1 MNGTSQNAITSQDY
15 ADFLIDFTKA
25 VIPEEELLKYPMEWI
40 NEHIAVIHMPVE
52 EMNSDTLQKFGY
64 SAIPKCYGITTYRNE
79 SIESAYTVQRFELQD
94 ISGNGILVGMVDTG
108 IDYMNPAF
116 LNTGRTSKIRFIW
129 DQTIDSGKQPEGFGY
144 GSEYSKEDIDNALL
158 YENPPDILPS
168 RDDVGE
174 GTAMAAIAA
183 GNESPESAFTGIA
196 VNAGLVV
203 VKLKSAK
210 DYLKDFYGIPG
221 NALCYQQTDIMMGIQ
236 YLIRKAEQLQM
247 PIAICLGLSS
257 SQGAHD
263 GQDLMSRYLE
273 ECGGHIGVALAAA
286 VGNEGDQELHYFG
299 LKMAQDNYNIA
310 ELNVGSEAPDFTM
323 ELWTDNQSS
332 FQTDIISPTGDTV
345 VTVDIFLPSS
355 PSISIQYGNTSID
368 IELFMSEIYSGKKLI
383 MFRFKS
389 MAEGIWRFQIREDEG
404 IVSSF
409 HMWLPIRNFLSG
421 NIYFLNADTNT
432 TISVPGN
439 ANRLITVTSYNA
451 VDNTLAPSAGRGF
464 TANNFPK
471 PDIAAPGVN
480 IIVPTLEGGFFPLS
494 GSGLATAFAG
504 GVLAAVLE
512 GGSLLG
518 ISGDVNTPVLQFAL
532 TYLARRDGN
541 REYPNPDWGYGYI
554 I

>member
-25 VIPEEELLKYPMEWI
+25 VIPEEELLKYPVEWI
-40 NEHIAVIHMPVE
+40 NEHIAVIHMPAE

-94 ISGNGILVGMVDTG
+94 ISGSGILVGMVDTG
-108 IDYMNPAF
+108 IDYTNPAF

-129 DQTIDSGKQPEGFGY
+129 DQTIDSGKQPEGFAY

-158 YENPPDILPS
+158 YENPLDILPS

-203 VKLKSAK
+203 VKLKPAK

-310 ELNVGSEAPDFTM
+310 ELNVGREAPDFTM

-332 FQTDIISPTGDTV
+332 FQTDIISPAGDTV
-345 VTVDIFLPSS
+345 VTVDTFLPSS

-389 MAEGIWRFQIREDEG
+389 MAEGIWRFQVREDEG

-512 GGSLLG
+512 GGGLLG